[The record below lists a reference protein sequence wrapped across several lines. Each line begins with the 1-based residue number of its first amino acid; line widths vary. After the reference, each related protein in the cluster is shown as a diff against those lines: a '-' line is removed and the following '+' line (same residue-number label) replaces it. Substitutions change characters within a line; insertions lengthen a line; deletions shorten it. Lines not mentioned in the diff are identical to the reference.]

1 MTEPA
6 AMRFGFVAVLGAPNA
21 GKSTL
26 INRIVGAKVSIV
38 SPKVQTTRARCL
50 GIVINGQSQVVFVDT
65 PGIFEPQRRLD
76 RAMVDAAWK
85 GASEADHV
93 AVVVD
98 SERGYDGNTRRI
110 VEALPEGGGGT
121 LVLNKVDRVAR
132 PNLLSLA
139 EEINASGRFAET
151 FMISAL
157 KGHGV
162 EDLGRHFAGNVPPGP
177 WMFPEDQLSD
187 MPMRMMAA
195 EAVREQLF
203 LQLHQELPYALTVET
218 EEWKTLKDGSHR
230 ISAVVIIERE
240 SQKGMVLGKG
250 GSRIKAVGEAAR
262 LELEEMFDSRVHLFL
277 HVKVRKDWKEKAEHY
292 RNMGLDFPTG

>member
-1 MTEPA
+1 MSDSRP
-6 AMRFGFVAVLGAPNA
+6 MRFGFIAVLGAPNA

-38 SPKVQTTRARCL
+38 SPKVQTTRMRVL
-50 GIVINGQSQVVFVDT
+50 GIVVRDQSQVVFVDT
-65 PGIFEPQRRLD
+65 PGIFEPKRRLD

-85 GASEADHV
+85 GAEEADSL

-98 SERGYDGNTRRI
+98 AERGFDADTKRI
-110 VEALPEGGGGT
+110 VEAMPQGSAT
-121 LVLNKVDRVAR
+121 LVLNKIDRVAR
-132 PNLLSLA
+132 PKLLSLA
-139 EEINASGRFAET
+139 AEINASGKFGET

-157 KGHGV
+157 KGDGV
-162 EDLGRHFAGNVPPGP
+162 DDLAAHFADSVPEGP

-218 EEWKTLKDGSHR
+218 EKWETLKDGSHR
-230 ISAVVIIERE
+230 ISAMIIIERD
-240 SQKGMVLGKG
+240 SQKGMVVGKG

-262 LELEEMFDSRVHLFL
+262 RELEEMFGSRVHLFL
-277 HVKVRKDWKEKAEHY
+277 YVKVRRDWKDRAEHY
-292 RNMGLDFPTG
+292 RNMGLDFPKG

>member
-1 MTEPA
+1 MSEA
-6 AMRFGFVAVLGAPNA
+6 DRFGFIAVLGAPNA

-38 SPKVQTTRARCL
+38 SPKVQTTRTRVL
-50 GIVINGQSQVVFVDT
+50 GIVVRGRGQIVFIDT
-65 PGIFEPQRRLD
+65 PGIFAPRRRLE

-85 GASEADHV
+85 GAADADRI

-98 SERGYDGNTRRI
+98 SERGLDGNARRI
-110 VEALPEGGGGT
+110 VDGLRGDDGI
-121 LVLNKVDRVAR
+121 LVFNKIDRIPR
-132 PNLLSLA
+132 SRLLTLA
-139 EEINASGRFAET
+139 EEMNRNGVFGET

-157 KGHGV
+157 NGDGV
-162 EDLGRHFAGNVPPGP
+162 EALADYFAATIAEGP

-187 MPMRMMAA
+187 MPMRMMSA

-218 EEWKTLKDGSHR
+218 ESWETRKDGSHR
-230 ISAVVIIERE
+230 IGAVIIIERD

-250 GSRIKAVGEAAR
+250 GRRIKAVGEAAR
-262 LELEEMFDSRVHLFL
+262 HELEAMFDAKIHLFL
-277 HVKVRKDWKEKAEHY
+277 HVKVRRDWKDKAEHY
-292 RNMGLDFPTG
+292 RYMGLDFPR

>member
-1 MTEPA
+1 
-6 AMRFGFVAVLGAPNA
+6 MRFGFIAVLGAPNA

-38 SPKVQTTRARCL
+38 SPKVQTTRTRVL
-50 GIVINGQSQVVFVDT
+50 GIVVRGASQIVFIDT
-65 PGIFEPQRRLD
+65 PGIFAPRRRLE

-85 GASEADHV
+85 GAADADRI

-110 VEALPEGGGGT
+110 VDGLHGKDGI
-121 LVLNKVDRVAR
+121 LVLNKIDRIPR
-132 PNLLSLA
+132 SRLLALSK
-139 EEINASGRFAET
+139 EMNRDGVFGET

-157 KGHGV
+157 KGDGM
-162 EDLGRHFAGNVPPGP
+162 ETLADHFADIVVEGP

-218 EEWKTLKDGSHR
+218 ESWETRKDGSHR
-230 ISAVVIIERE
+230 VGAVIIIERD

-250 GSRIKAVGEAAR
+250 GRRIKAVGEAAR
-262 LELEEMFDSRVHLFL
+262 HELEAMFDAKIHLFL
-277 HVKVRKDWKEKAEHY
+277 HVKVRRDWKNKAEHY
-292 RNMGLDFPTG
+292 RYMGLDFPR

>member
-1 MTEPA
+1 
-6 AMRFGFVAVLGAPNA
+6 MRFGFVAVLGAPNA

-38 SPKVQTTRARCL
+38 SPKVQTTRTRVL
-50 GIVINGQSQVVFVDT
+50 GIVVRGASQIVFIDT
-65 PGIFEPQRRLD
+65 PGIFAPRRRLE

-85 GASEADHV
+85 GAADADRI

-110 VEALPEGGGGT
+110 VDGLHGKDGI
-121 LVLNKVDRVAR
+121 LVLNKIDRIPR
-132 PNLLSLA
+132 SRLLALSK
-139 EEINASGRFAET
+139 EMNRDGVFGET

-157 KGHGV
+157 KGDGM
-162 EDLGRHFAGNVPPGP
+162 ETLADHFADIVVEGP

-218 EEWKTLKDGSHR
+218 ESWETRKDGSHR
-230 ISAVVIIERE
+230 VGAVIIIERD

-250 GSRIKAVGEAAR
+250 GRRIKAVGEAAR
-262 LELEEMFDSRVHLFL
+262 HELEAMFDAKIHLFL
-277 HVKVRKDWKEKAEHY
+277 HVKVRRDWKNKAEHY
-292 RNMGLDFPTG
+292 RYMGLDFPR